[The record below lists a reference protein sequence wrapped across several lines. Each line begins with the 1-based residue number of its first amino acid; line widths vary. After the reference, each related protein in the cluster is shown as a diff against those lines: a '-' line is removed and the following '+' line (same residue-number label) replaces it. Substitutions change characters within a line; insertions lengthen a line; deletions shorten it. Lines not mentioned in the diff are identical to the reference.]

1 MSENGSGRVTP
12 AVAAGGAL
20 EFARGIIGR
29 VSRTFAI
36 GISILPGDLGKA
48 VLTGYLLCRIA
59 DTIEDDGSSPA
70 SRRQE
75 LLAKFIACFDDRTL
89 AAHFGEEAA
98 DIKVADPAYRELLS
112 GTKQVFDVLDSLPPE
127 SAQIVSRWSKEL
139 SGGMSEFVGRYPNGI
154 RIQTLEEYRR
164 YCYYVAGTV
173 GHMLTDLFFFHSR
186 HIDDENY
193 RRLLVNS
200 EAFGEGLQTINILKD
215 IAWDIE
221 HENAAYIPE
230 ELLRER
236 GSSHQM
242 ILHGDRIAQ
251 NREALITL
259 VDLAKLDIKKS
270 LDYINA
276 LPKMAAQIRLFCLL
290 PVLFAVATL
299 REIEG
304 STAML
309 QSGGAVKISRSEVRS
324 LIVAGV
330 VSTVSNSTT
339 RWVVGKTYRNRFK
352 LGIA

>member
-1 MSENGSGRVTP
+1 MRLNGSSGGHRT
-12 AVAAGGAL
+12 AADSSAL
-20 EFARGIIGR
+20 AFARSIIGR

-36 GISILPGDLGKA
+36 GITILPGDLGKA

-70 SRRQE
+70 PRRQE
-75 LLAKFIACFDDRTL
+75 LLAKFMACFDDPSL
-89 AAHFGEEAA
+89 AVGFGEEAS
-98 DIKVADPAYRELLS
+98 DIAVADPNYRELLA
-112 GTKQVFDVLDSLPPE
+112 GTKLVFDMLGSLPPQ
-127 SAQIVSRWSKEL
+127 SSRIVGRWTREL
-139 SGGMSEFVGRYPNGI
+139 AGGMSEFVGRYPDGI

-173 GHMLTDLFFFHSR
+173 GHMLTELFFFHSR
-186 HIDDENY
+186 HIKQRDYEK
-193 RRLLVNS
+193 LLVNC

-221 HENAAYIPE
+221 HENAAYVPE

-242 ILHGDRIAQ
+242 ILHGERVGQ
-251 NREALITL
+251 NREALVTL
-259 VDLAKLDIKKS
+259 VDLAKQDIKKS
-270 LDYINA
+270 LDYVNA
-276 LPKMAAQIRLFCLL
+276 LPKMAVQIRLFCLL
-290 PVLFAVATL
+290 PILFAVATL
-299 REIEG
+299 REIQR

-330 VSTVSNSTT
+330 VSTVSNTTT
-339 RWVVGKTYRNRFK
+339 RWVVGRTYRDRFRF
-352 LGIA
+352 GRA

>member
-1 MSENGSGRVTP
+1 MSLNGNSGGRP
-12 AVAAGGAL
+12 AGAL
-20 EFARGIIGR
+20 AFARSIIGR

-36 GISILPGDLGKA
+36 GITILPGDLGKA

-59 DTIEDDGSSPA
+59 DTVEDDGTSAA

-75 LLAKFIACFDDRTL
+75 LLAKFIACFDDPAL
-89 AAHFGEEAA
+89 AARFGDEVS
-98 DIKVADPAYRELLS
+98 DIKVADPNYRELLH
-112 GTKQVFDVLDSLPPE
+112 GTQLVFELLNSLPPE
-127 SAQIVSRWSKEL
+127 SARIVGRWTREL
-139 SGGMSEFVGRYPNGI
+139 AMGMSEFVGRYPDGI
-154 RIQTLEEYRR
+154 RIQTVEEYRR

-173 GHMLTDLFFFHSR
+173 GHMLTELFFFHCR
-186 HIDDENY
+186 HIKERDY
-193 RRLLVNS
+193 QRLLVHC

-236 GSSHQM
+236 GSSHQL
-242 ILHGDRIAQ
+242 ILHGDRVAQ
-251 NREALITL
+251 NREALATL
-259 VDLAKLDIKKS
+259 VELAKTDIKKS

-276 LPKMAAQIRLFCLL
+276 LPKRALQIRLFCLL

-299 REIEG
+299 REIER

-330 VSTVSNSTT
+330 VSTMSNTTT
-339 RWVVGKTYRNRFK
+339 RWVVGKTYRHKFK
-352 LGIA
+352 LGPA

>member
-1 MSENGSGRVTP
+1 MSVNGKSGGQP
-12 AVAAGGAL
+12 AGAL
-20 EFARGIIGR
+20 DFARSIIGR

-36 GISILPGDLGKA
+36 GITILPGDLGKA

-59 DTIEDDGSSPA
+59 DTIEDDGTSAA

-75 LLAKFIACFDDRTL
+75 LLAKFIACFDDPAL
-89 AAHFGEEAA
+89 AARFGDEVS
-98 DIKVADPAYRELLS
+98 DIKVADPNYRELLH
-112 GTKQVFDVLDSLPPE
+112 GTKLVFDLLNSLPPE
-127 SAQIVSRWSKEL
+127 SARIVGRWTREL
-139 SGGMSEFVGRYPNGI
+139 AMGMSEFVGRYPDGI
-154 RIQTLEEYRR
+154 RIQTVEEYRR

-173 GHMLTDLFFFHSR
+173 GHMLTDLFFFHCR
-186 HIDDENY
+186 HIKEHDY
-193 RRLLVNS
+193 QRLLVHC

-236 GSSHQM
+236 GSSHQL
-242 ILHGDRIAQ
+242 ILHGDRVAQ
-251 NREALITL
+251 NHEALATL
-259 VDLAKLDIKKS
+259 VELAKTDIKKS

-276 LPKMAAQIRLFCLL
+276 LPKVALQIRLFCLL
-290 PVLFAVATL
+290 PILFAVATL
-299 REIEG
+299 REIER

-330 VSTVSNSTT
+330 VSTMSNTTT
-339 RWVVGKTYRNRFK
+339 RWVVGKTYRDRFK
-352 LGIA
+352 LGPA